1 MRVFNL
7 LNLKT
12 RNFMEEDI
20 PDRRSPKTEG
30 KMVQRMLVFDLYDG
44 LCKKSD
50 NQKPASLSELIL

>member
-1 MRVFNL
+1 
-7 LNLKT
+7 
-12 RNFMEEDI
+12 MEEDI